1 MAKSVLITM
10 TFAGLNVGPT
20 LDLYSD
26 VDGYTTPFETGV
38 LKVDL
43 EAGYISSLVP
53 DAAIRI
59 RAYSLGVCTSYA
71 QCSIAIAHSLGYSAT
86 SCEEACSST
95 PVIYYS
101 QCSTLILYYCYLWT
115 DTSLTSAF
123 EAPAGYYSDG
133 VNCYDYRFPH
143 SGFIAITPCGPT
155 TTTTTTIPPTTTTTT
170 TIPPTTTTTTTAA
183 PLNYEVNMYDN
194 SCGFLGGGIVIS
206 NSGPLN
212 VGQYYRT
219 NELPG
224 EIVQI
229 LGLTSSLPDY
239 FTNITGASYLTCPD
253 VPPL

>member
-1 MAKSVLITM
+1 M

-71 QCSIAIAHSLGYSAT
+71 QCSIAIAHSLGYSAI
-86 SCEEACSST
+86 SCEEACSSG
-95 PVIYYS
+95 PVVYYS

-133 VNCYDYRFPH
+133 VDCYDYRFPH

-170 TIPPTTTTTTTAA
+170 TIPPTTTTTTTSA
-183 PLNYEVNMYDN
+183 PLNYGVNMYDS
-194 SCGFLGGGIVIS
+194 SCNFLGGGVIIS
-206 NSGPLN
+206 NSGALN
-212 VGQYYRT
+212 VGYYYST
-219 NELPG
+219 IGNPIPANIIQVLA
-224 EIVQI
+224 
-229 LGLTSSLPDY
+229 LTSSPVDY
-239 FTNITGASYLTCPD
+239 FTNITGLGYSNCND
-253 VPPL
+253 VP